1 MSVRA
6 LTALETEKFDPGFTE
21 QLTNAVAPIIKRY
34 FRFEV
39 NGIDHLPPSGGALVV
54 SNHSGGT
61 LTPDV
66 FVLGAAYYERF
77 GYDRPLYTLGHDS
90 LFRGRLAGLLTRAG
104 VIHASRENAANA
116 LRSDGLV
123 LVFPGGDYD
132 AYRPSRAANT
142 IDFNGRKGYVRTA
155 LEAGVPIV
163 PTVSIGAQDSQL
175 FLTRGTGL
183 AKRLGLKRLRVDILP
198 ITIGFPFGLSTFVL
212 PNLPLPTKIVTT
224 VLAPINITEQFGPD
238 PDIDEVDA
246 HVRSVMQQALDEL
259 ACQRRFPI
267 LG

>member
-1 MSVRA
+1 MSVRE
-6 LTALETEKFDPGFTE
+6 LNVCEMEKWDPEFTE
-21 QLTNAVAPIIKRY
+21 QLATKIRPLIERY
-34 FRFEV
+34 FRSEV
-39 NGIDHLPPSGGALVV
+39 NGLDNLPPSGGALLV

-66 FVLGAAYYERF
+66 FVLGSAYYERF
-77 GYDRPLYTLGHDS
+77 GYSRPLYTLGHDS

-104 VIHASRENAANA
+104 VIHASRENAASA
-116 LRSDGLV
+116 LRSDGVV

-132 AYRPSRAANT
+132 AYRPSRAANAV
-142 IDFNGRKGYVRTA
+142 DFNGRKGYVRTA
-155 LEAGVPIV
+155 LETGVPIV

-212 PNLPLPTKIVTT
+212 PNLPLPTKIVTA
-224 VLAPINITEQFGPD
+224 VLQPINIVEQFGAHPHV
-238 PDIDEVDA
+238 DEVDA
-246 HVRSVMQQALDEL
+246 HVRSVMQRALDEL
-259 ACQRRFPI
+259 ARQRRFPI